1 VAVAVAVA
9 VTPSLPV
16 DQWKDSWKLA
26 LREIAEAHRL
36 ASGRERLKAYGV
48 AHDTEE
54 SATSSQDRTGA
65 KDDPKKRTVPPMS
78 ELYKECLRAGHVRDS
93 ADRKSCFK
101 SESVASSL
109 DCTGA
114 SGADASRSPA
124 VVISQNQ
131 AASAPLYKAD
141 LSPSTFHPVSFSMIK
156 PCRKYE
162 EFVAV
167 EPEAVEAAKAHG
179 ISRADA
185 PRFQDPEWATP
196 QIVEQ
201 VLKIAVR
208 ALHFT
213 LSHSFLI
220 QI

>member
-1 VAVAVAVA
+1 
-9 VTPSLPV
+9 
-16 DQWKDSWKLA
+16 
-26 LREIAEAHRL
+26 
-36 ASGRERLKAYGV
+36 
-48 AHDTEE
+48 
-54 SATSSQDRTGA
+54 
-65 KDDPKKRTVPPMS
+65 
-78 ELYKECLRAGHVRDS
+78 
-93 ADRKSCFK
+93 
-101 SESVASSL
+101 
-109 DCTGA
+109 
-114 SGADASRSPA
+114 
-124 VVISQNQ
+124 
-131 AASAPLYKAD
+131 
-141 LSPSTFHPVSFSMIK
+141 MIK